1 MLCFVRYFKLTN
13 AVQYFSKF
21 TSISSKIEDERE
33 WNQKPAQKD
42 SLAATIDL
50 KTWDHDYVAD
60 KLVRSSLL

>member
-1 MLCFVRYFKLTN
+1 M
-13 AVQYFSKF
+13 QYFSKF

-33 WNQKPAQKD
+33 WNQKPGQKD

-60 KLVRSSLL
+60 KLVRNSLL